1 MSNLNQNGRIVII
14 GAGNVGATVAY
25 TVLMQQLAAEI
36 VLIDVNQEKVLG
48 EVWDM
53 NHGLAYFKQVGIR
66 QGTYEDCADADAI
79 VITAGI
85 GRKPGQTRLDLAKTN
100 VSIIRDITKN
110 IMQYAKNPLI
120 VVVSNPVDVLTYA
133 AYLISGYPARRVIG
147 SGTVLDTARLKQLLA
162 EHLSVDGRSIHAFII
177 GEHGDSEL
185 AVWSGANVSGIDLD
199 HFCEIQ
205 GYFDHDASMERIYE
219 SVRDSAYKIIQRKGA
234 TYYGIAMAVARIAES
249 IVKDEHSILPISVV
263 LDGEYGLKGLCLSI
277 PSIVGS
283 KGVEK
288 LLEIPLSRQERE
300 ALEDSAAQLK
310 SVIERWNLQ
319 Q

>member
-53 NHGLAYFKQVGIR
+53 NHGLAYFKQVSIR

-120 VVVSNPVDVLTYA
+120 VVVSNPVDVLTYVVQQV
-133 AYLISGYPARRVIG
+133 SGLPATRVIG
-147 SGTVLDTARLKQLLA
+147 SGTTLDTARFKYLLS
-162 EHLSVDGRSIHAFII
+162 EQMKIDVCNVHAYII

-185 AVWSGANVSGIDLD
+185 AVWSHANVAGEPLEHVYEESGMRLDKETILKETKTAGAEVIKRKGITNYGIGMAAGRILSAIVGNENAMLTVSTVLNGQQGLSDVALSLPVLVGANGV
-199 HFCEIQ
+199 
-205 GYFDHDASMERIYE
+205 ERY
-219 SVRDSAYKIIQRKGA
+219 
-234 TYYGIAMAVARIAES
+234 
-249 IVKDEHSILPISVV
+249 LPIQLS
-263 LDGEYGLKGLCLSI
+263 EY
-277 PSIVGS
+277 
-283 KGVEK
+283 EK
-288 LLEIPLSRQERE
+288 VMLQN
-300 ALEDSAAQLK
+300 SAEQLK
-310 SVIERWNLQ
+310 SVIAQAVCLEQ
-319 Q
+319 E